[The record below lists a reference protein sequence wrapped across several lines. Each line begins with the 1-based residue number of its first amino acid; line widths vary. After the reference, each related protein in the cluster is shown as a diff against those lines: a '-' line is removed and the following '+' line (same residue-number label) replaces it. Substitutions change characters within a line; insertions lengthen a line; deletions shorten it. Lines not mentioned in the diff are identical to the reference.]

1 MHIAVCDDNFADR
14 HQMERLLG
22 RESDKETDTSR
33 MFYVDSYGSPET
45 MLAHPKAYDIFFID
59 ICKTE
64 GLDALKI
71 VNDLIESGANAPF
84 VMCCSDIDYRKLD
97 FPENTLF
104 IDKPIKVADL
114 KEVLDQARK
123 LKEAAPDTIELRD
136 LAETIYANVD
146 DCLYARDTTRDTVVT
161 LADGRKLTS
170 IGKVWLFKRSLG
182 EKHPEFINA
191 NAGTVINC
199 NHVKAVKACF
209 VIMEDGKIFFLTK
222 GAKAGLE
229 MRLRKDNS

>member
-22 RESDKETDTSR
+22 RESDKESDTSR

-45 MLAHPKAYDIFFID
+45 MLSHPKAYDIFFID
-59 ICKTE
+59 VCRTE
-64 GLDALKI
+64 GLDALTI
-71 VNDLIESGANAPF
+71 VRELIEKGANAPF
-84 VMCCSDIDYRKLD
+84 VMCCSDVNYREQV

-104 IDKPIKVADL
+104 IDKPIKVAEL
-114 KEVLDQARK
+114 KEVLDRAREI
-123 LKEAAPDTIELRD
+123 KEAAPDTIELRD

-146 DCLYARDTTRDTVVT
+146 DCLYARDTSRDTVVT
-161 LADGRKLTS
+161 LKDGKNLIS

-199 NHVKAVKACF
+199 NHVKGFKFCF
-209 VIMEDGKIFFLTK
+209 VIMEDGKFFFITK
-222 GAKAGLE
+222 NAKAYVE
-229 MRLRKDNS
+229 QYLRKDNS